1 MTVFVDG
8 KPLKKSYRRFRLKG
22 LEGPDDYASMDQ
34 VLTRRFRRY
43 LDHDE
48 KFDVLPDL
56 ILMDGGLGQV
66 GVACRVLAQA
76 GLEVPVF
83 GMVKDSRHRT
93 RGLVAPDGREIG
105 LESQPTVF
113 TLVGRIQE
121 ETHRF
126 AIEYHRA
133 SHARHT
139 VASALEEIPGVGEAR
154 RQALLRQFKS
164 VKGIRE
170 ADYAALCQ
178 VVPKPVAQAVYEHF
192 HQKVADEDQ
201 TEKGTTVCE

>member
-1 MTVFVDG
+1 
-8 KPLKKSYRRFRLKG
+8 
-22 LEGPDDYASMDQ
+22 
-34 VLTRRFRRY
+34 
-43 LDHDE
+43 
-48 KFDVLPDL
+48 
-56 ILMDGGLGQV
+56 
-66 GVACRVLAQA
+66 
-76 GLEVPVF
+76 
-83 GMVKDSRHRT
+83 
-93 RGLVAPDGREIG
+93 
-105 LESQPTVF
+105 
-113 TLVGRIQE
+113 

-170 ADYAALCQ
+170 ADYTALCQ
-178 VVPKPVAQAVYEHF
+178 VVPKQVAKAVYEHF
-192 HQKVADEDQ
+192 HQNAVDEDQ